1 MNQKHGCPPPYMKR
15 GLEFDSALKIFL
27 NHLVIS
33 FQHKINFIDKTG
45 LNKLSFQSQVKF
57 IPTNV
62 PITMQY
68 QLLKILCIAI
78 HYQDLESVKSLVRPM
93 KEYDTCVRTLI
104 KAKHICH
111 NLGFR
116 HAKIVQKIAQACK
129 NPNKPNNFG
138 NTALHLAAQRGQ
150 IEVVKVLLPFCK
162 SMNAK
167 NHKQKTA
174 MQVAYENGHYNI
186 VKLLLQN
193 VSFKTC
199 TLL

>member
-1 MNQKHGCPPPYMKR
+1 
-15 GLEFDSALKIFL
+15 
-27 NHLVIS
+27 
-33 FQHKINFIDKTG
+33 
-45 LNKLSFQSQVKF
+45 
-57 IPTNV
+57 
-62 PITMQY
+62 
-68 QLLKILCIAI
+68 
-78 HYQDLESVKSLVRPM
+78 M

-199 TLL
+199 TIL